1 MIGKIRIIIND
12 IINKFNNIIEDNKE
26 HDSIM
31 NSLYYIIMIIVIA
44 YIISKVISIF
54 NIHINYTF

>member
-31 NSLYYIIMIIVIA
+31 NSLYYIVMIIVIA